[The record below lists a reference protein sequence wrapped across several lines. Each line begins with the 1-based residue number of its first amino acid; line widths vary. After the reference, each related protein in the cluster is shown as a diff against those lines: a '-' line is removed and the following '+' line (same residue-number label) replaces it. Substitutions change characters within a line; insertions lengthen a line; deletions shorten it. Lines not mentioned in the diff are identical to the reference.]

1 MANLN
6 SNQQF
11 GPFRWNMS
19 TEEVQG
25 IMAKYPGGRLIGA
38 VQKMKDGKPT
48 GMWDLSKAKVV
59 AKTYALPENLKN
71 RSFEEEDD
79 YRRNFQKF
87 VDAIWLE
94 KQQTIKDLKL

>member
-19 TEEVQG
+19 TADVQG

-38 VQKMKDGKPT
+38 VQKIGKDGKPT
-48 GMWDLSKAKVV
+48 GMWDLSKAKVTDGAYV
-59 AKTYALPENLKN
+59 RT
-71 RSFEEEDD
+71 
-79 YRRNFQKF
+79 
-87 VDAIWLE
+87 IW
-94 KQQTIKDLKL
+94 DF